1 MCEMVLSVQ
10 HGQTIALVMGVCNH
24 SCYLSGVKLSLEIE
38 HKIKGEFKEKRS
50 VVKVFI
56 SFSLLKTK
64 LVFRMFLN
72 VQMPVA
78 HNALVFV
85 SVERPDSESV
95 SLYNCVWIAESVQ
108 MGL

>member
-1 MCEMVLSVQ
+1 MCEMILSVQ
-10 HGQTIALVMGVCNH
+10 HGQTTALVMGVCNL
-24 SCYLSGVKLSLEIE
+24 SCYLSGIKLSLEIE
-38 HKIKGEFKEKRS
+38 YKIKEFKEKRS

-64 LVFRMFLN
+64 LVFIMFLN

-85 SVERPDSESV
+85 SVERPDSK
-95 SLYNCVWIAESVQ
+95 CV
-108 MGL
+108 